1 MDERAARAWLASL
14 PFWDGWALAVRT
26 LGPRFFGP
34 ALLPELYRSLPSGR
48 RISERDRRP
57 SGAQA
62 LEDAGIDLVADLD

>member
-34 ALLPELYRSLPSGR
+34 PCCLSCTAPSRAGAGFP
-48 RISERDRRP
+48 SETADQV
-57 SGAQA
+57 AQA